1 VIRHISACDPDLSE
15 RDGKEGDRQ
24 AIKSDMIG
32 RGRL

>member
-1 VIRHISACDPDLSE
+1 LSE